1 MKNPRLRTI
10 LATGITAVL
19 FVTACIPA
27 HAQLTVFD
35 PTNFSQN
42 VLTAARELQ
51 QVNNQIHSL
60 QNEATSLINQATSLI
75 NQARNLASLP
85 YSSLAQLEQ
94 SITQTQQLLA
104 QAQRIGYDVAT
115 IDQAFTQTYPQAYSA
130 ATTSQQLVADAQ
142 TRWQNSL
149 AGYQD
154 AMRVQAGVVQNLDS
168 TRTEIDALVSSSQS
182 AAGALQA
189 AQSGNQLVALQT
201 KQLADFTAVMAAIA
215 RAQSL
220 EGARNVESEEQA
232 RAQLSRFLDYGP
244 GYQPGSAQMFH

>member
-10 LATGITAVL
+10 LAPGIATVLLTTAVM
-19 FVTACIPA
+19 PA
-27 HAQLTVFD
+27 YAQFTVFD

-51 QVNNQIHSL
+51 QVNNEIQGL
-60 QNEATSLINQATSLI
+60 QNQAASLI

-115 IDQAFTQTYPQAYSA
+115 IDQAFTQTYPQAYSN
-130 ATTSQQLVADAQ
+130 ATTSQRLVADAQ
-142 TRWQNSL
+142 VRWQNSL
-149 AGYQD
+149 AAFQD

-168 TRTEIDALVSSSQS
+168 TRTQIDALVSSSQS
-182 AAGALQA
+182 ATGALQA

-232 RAQLSRFLDYGP
+232 KAQLTRFLDYGP